1 MPDDPGPRVPPDRGT
16 TEDHAGGALV
26 LPDELGEKSA
36 SAAPPLRPRDREERS
51 AVWLQSDQ
59 LLPAVCPACLA
70 PGVRG
75 VRVPWLD
82 GALERSAPR
91 KLEGLY
97 CEICAS
103 AIERRRTEALGALLS
118 GVVFTATLTLA
129 SVLAFGA
136 LGTPLTLLLG
146 ALLGA
151 TPLLLVRAHHA
162 LLGPAH
168 ALYVARVGEADA
180 LELVLRE
187 RRYAGSI
194 GERRSYEGPAPRQPA
209 YVPLVPGI
217 VGAALLGLAELS
229 LGATVRVIAPGTGRH
244 TLLVDGRKLRE
255 VEAVRREFAG
265 AGDPTR
271 IMAGRRR
278 FTVITARGE
287 VLLDETRPVWPK
299 DTFVLGQPTAGLC
312 LFVETR
318 LYGEAGPG
326 HTLVPWSRASSAEPT
341 PTPIDQWFSPLPEEP
356 ALETTGGK
364 RSALR
369 LLSCDAVPGDA
380 PPGARQNRT
389 ADVPLPVP

>member
-1 MPDDPGPRVPPDRGT
+1 M
-16 TEDHAGGALV
+16 
-26 LPDELGEKSA
+26 
-36 SAAPPLRPRDREERS
+36 
-51 AVWLQSDQ
+51 WLASDQ

-75 VRVPWLD
+75 VRAPWLD
-82 GALERSAPR
+82 GALERNAPR
-91 KLEGLY
+91 KLEALY
-97 CEICAS
+97 CEICAL

-118 GVVFTATLTLA
+118 GIVLSATLTLA

-136 LGTPLTLLLG
+136 LGTTLTLLLG
-146 ALLGA
+146 VLVGALPVLA
-151 TPLLLVRAHHA
+151 VRGHHA
-162 LLGPAH
+162 LALPVH
-168 ALYVARVGEADA
+168 ALHVSRVGNEGA

-187 RRYAGSI
+187 RRYAALI

-209 YVPLVPGI
+209 FVPLVPGI

-229 LGATVRVIAPGTGRH
+229 LGATVRVIAPGAGRH

-255 VEAVRREFAG
+255 VEPVRREFAG

-271 IMAGRRR
+271 IMAGRRH
-278 FTVITARGE
+278 FSLITARGE
-287 VLLDETRPVWPK
+287 VLLDETRAVWPK
-299 DTFVLGQPTAGLC
+299 ETFVLGQPTAGLC

-326 HTLVPWSRASSAEPT
+326 HTLVPWSRTSSAEPT
-341 PTPIDQWFSPLPEEP
+341 PAPIDQWFSPLPEEP

-369 LLSCDAVPGDA
+369 LLSCNAAAGDA
-380 PPGARQNRT
+380 AAGARQNRT
-389 ADVPLPVP
+389 GDVPRAVP